1 MNDNYQMKIN
11 LSEIDSLLIPFKLK
25 LQKMNIII
33 EEDLLQQEN
42 EQILYCEE
50 NFSNIKRMTNEIE
63 KFIENNMREMYK
75 EILLIRK
82 SYEDELIELM
92 ELDSGYND
100 IIDSIKEEMNS
111 EEESIKIQYELSR
124 MKGVELIIDKYKK

>member
-1 MNDNYQMKIN
+1 MNDNYQININ
-11 LSEIDSLLIPFKLK
+11 LSEIDSLLVPFKLK
-25 LQKMNIII
+25 LEKMNIII
-33 EEDLLQQEN
+33 EEDLLQQES
-42 EQILYCEE
+42 EQMLNCEE
-50 NFSNIKRMTNEIE
+50 NFSNSKRITNEIE

-100 IIDSIKEEMNS
+100 IINSIKEEMNS

-124 MKGVELIIDKYKK
+124 LKGVELIIDKLKK